1 MIIRKGTK
9 EDIPQTLEL
18 IKELA
23 EYENAL
29 DMVSNTIER
38 LENDGFGNNKVFD
51 LFVAEKNKKIIGI
64 ALTFFRYST
73 WKGKVLYLEDL
84 IVNSNH
90 RRKGIGKKLFDEVTK
105 FAREKSCVGLS
116 LQVLEWN
123 KIGINFYKKY
133 NMKFDDEWVNCYLE
147 FDEK

>member
-1 MIIRKGTK
+1 MIIRRGAK

-29 DMVSNTIER
+29 DEVSNTIEV
-38 LENDGFGNNKVFD
+38 LEKDGFGEDPVFD
-51 LFVAEKNKKIIGI
+51 LFIAEKNKKIIGI

-84 IVNSNH
+84 IVSKLY
-90 RRKGIGKKLFDEVTK
+90 RRQGTGKKLFDEVSK
-105 FAREKSCVGLS
+105 FAKAKSCVGLS
-116 LQVLEWN
+116 LQVLDWN
-123 KIGINFYKKY
+123 EIGINFYKKY
-133 NMKFDDEWVNCYLE
+133 NMKFDEEWINCYME

>member
-84 IVNSNH
+84 IVNGKH

-105 FAREKSCVGLS
+105 FARKKSCVGLS